1 LFDIDDPLRNSRIAA
16 KSKVGLNM
24 KVTIRTTIDAP
35 LCVKELAAALGKHAS
50 FVYAMRGAG
59 FVMRWSSELRCEAAT
74 VEQAKQWLSKTGWR
88 KR

>member
-1 LFDIDDPLRNSRIAA
+1 MISVTT
-16 KSKVGLNM
+16 KTT
-24 KVTIRTTIDAP
+24 VTISAP

-59 FVMRWSSELRCEAAT
+59 FEMKWNADLRCEAAT
-74 VEQAKQWLSKTGWR
+74 VPQAKQWLHKTGFR